1 MAYRS
6 DADLEFLREMESED
20 LNDLVEVLMG
30 KPDDTRWTQSL
41 TSSSLYKEHYPKHKM
56 YLEDIMEEIQKFG
69 GNTIS
74 NMARQGGVLYQEIL
88 RDVAS
93 KFKVKYDK
101 NTSTSML
108 EMSIYLK
115 ILSDALAK
123 MSDNEARELVKE
135 LKLDSPEV
143 IKAAGLDNLDSV
155 SSAEFIIMALQFIL
169 KQGNFTTY
177 RVTIAIANMVWKQI
191 FGHGLGIT
199 AGMASAGVLPFVIGP
214 VGWVVGPIW
223 AAFGITGPAYR
234 VTVPVVI
241 QVACLRSL
249 HKQRKNGTIDKDG
262 NEIVK

>member
-56 YLEDIMEEIQKFG
+56 YLEDIMEEIQRFG
-69 GNTIS
+69 GNTLL
-74 NMARQGGVLYQEIL
+74 NVARQGGVLYQEIV
-88 RDVAS
+88 RDVAN
-93 KFKVKYDK
+93 KFKVKHEK
-101 NTSTSML
+101 NTSTPML

-115 ILSDALAK
+115 ILSDALTK
-123 MSDNEARELVKE
+123 MSDSEIRELVKE
-135 LKLDSPEV
+135 LNLDSPEIV
-143 IKAAGLDNLDSV
+143 KATGLNLDTA
-155 SSAEFIIMALQFIL
+155 SSTEFVAIALQFVL
-169 KQGNFTTY
+169 KQGNFKTY
-177 RVTIAIANMVWKQI
+177 RIANIIANVVWKQN
-191 FGHGLGIT
+191 FGHGLSIAT
-199 AGMASAGVLPFVIGP
+199 GMVSSKLLTMMTGP
-214 VGWVVGPIW
+214 VGWVLGGVWTALDIS
-223 AAFGITGPAYR
+223 GPAYR

-249 HKQRKNGTIDKDG
+249 HRQRKNGTIDKDG